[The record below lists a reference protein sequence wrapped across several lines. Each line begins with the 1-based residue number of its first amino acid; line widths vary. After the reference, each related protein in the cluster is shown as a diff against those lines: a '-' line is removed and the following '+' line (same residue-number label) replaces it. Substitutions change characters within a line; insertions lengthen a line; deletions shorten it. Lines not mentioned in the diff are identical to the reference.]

1 MDVEIGSNL
10 YRNTDG
16 AVEIEGVPQLMLALR
31 RPGGPLLVHFVLYDN
46 VGRVVAKVVDSTIAF
61 NERRAYELTKLPAGL
76 VLTHVES
83 GKAALQAELK
93 ENGRVAVQKGEF
105 LTVKGHLLEIS
116 PVEWRG
122 GKSRLRCGGT
132 GIRRGGGGVG
142 GEKPDRR
149 RRNPGRRGGVP
160 LL

>member
-31 RPGGPLLVHFVLYDN
+31 RPGGPLLVNFVLYDN

-76 VLTHVES
+76 LLTHVES
-83 GKAALQAELK
+83 GKVALQAELK
-93 ENGRVAVQKGEF
+93 ENGRVVVQKGEF

-116 PVEWRG
+116 PVEWRVEERRLSG
-122 GKSRLRCGGT
+122 GDRDLNGGAVVI
-132 GIRRGGGGVG
+132 G
-142 GEKPDRR
+142 
-149 RRNPGRRGGVP
+149 
-160 LL
+160 

>member
-31 RPGGPLLVHFVLYDN
+31 RPGGPLLVNFVLYDN

-83 GKAALQAELK
+83 GKVALQAELK
-93 ENGRVAVQKGEF
+93 ENGRVA
-105 LTVKGHLLEIS
+105 EI
-116 PVEWRG
+116 
-122 GKSRLRCGGT
+122 
-132 GIRRGGGGVG
+132 
-142 GEKPDRR
+142 
-149 RRNPGRRGGVP
+149 GRASCRERV
-160 LL
+160 

>member
-31 RPGGPLLVHFVLYDN
+31 RPGGPLLVNFVLYDN
-46 VGRVVAKVVDSTIAF
+46 VGRVVAKVVDSTIAL

-83 GKAALQAELK
+83 SKVALQAELK
-93 ENGRVAVQKGEF
+93 ENGRVAVPKGEF

-122 GKSRLRCGGT
+122 GERPPRGGRN
-132 GIRRGGGGVG
+132 GLKRGGGWGVG
-142 GEKPDRR
+142 GH
-149 RRNPGRRGGVP
+149 PGPPG
-160 LL
+160 L

>member
-31 RPGGPLLVHFVLYDN
+31 RPGGPLLVNFVLYDN

-83 GKAALQAELK
+83 SKVALQAELK
-93 ENGRVAVQKGEF
+93 ENGRVVVQKGEF

-116 PVEWRG
+116 PVEWRVG
-122 GKSRLRCGGT
+122 ERPP
-132 GIRRGGGGVG
+132 RGGRTGLQRGAGPRWVETHSARALSG
-142 GEKPDRR
+142 AARR
-149 RRNPGRRGGVP
+149 
-160 LL
+160 